1 MNVKMEFSQCE
12 EKYLAVGQKA
22 AFFCQTDNF
31 VDIVAGGGGYGFEG
45 IKRLAELMAEGAVNK
60 KDRRKVIQHKGW
72 GCESCL

>member
-1 MNVKMEFSQCE
+1 MNVKMEFSHCE

>member
-1 MNVKMEFSQCE
+1 MRRKISCSRSES
-12 EKYLAVGQKA
+12 G
-22 AFFCQTDNF
+22 FFCQTDNF